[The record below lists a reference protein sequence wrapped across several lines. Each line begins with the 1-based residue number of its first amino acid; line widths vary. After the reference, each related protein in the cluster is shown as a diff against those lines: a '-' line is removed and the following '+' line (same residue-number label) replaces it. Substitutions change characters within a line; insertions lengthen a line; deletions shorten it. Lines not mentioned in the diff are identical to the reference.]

1 MSEAPARCL
10 RHILRGIIMDKLSQA
25 QAELREMDALA
36 AENFPVHRLHP
47 LCKLLV
53 TVCFIVTVVSF
64 PKYDFTGLAVMVL
77 YPIILFQAAGI
88 PVGTC
93 FYKLRVVLPLVCAV
107 GLVNPFLDRTPW
119 MQLGN
124 LTVTGGLVSM
134 VTLMM
139 KGVFSLMASF
149 LLIATTPIDSLCA
162 ALRRLHVP
170 SILTT
175 LLLLTYRYIG
185 VMLEQVSIMT
195 ESYKLR
201 APGQKGIHISAW
213 GSFLGQL
220 LLRSMDRAQE
230 LYDSMRLRGFRGD
243 FFYANVPPC
252 KPGSIVFCFACA
264 ASFLL
269 ARLVPI
275 TSLLG
280 SLFVG

>member
-1 MSEAPARCL
+1 
-10 RHILRGIIMDKLSQA
+10 MDKLARA
-25 QAELREMDALA
+25 QSELREMDALA
-36 AENFPVHRLHP
+36 SDHSPVHRLHP

-53 TVCFIVTVVSF
+53 TIAYITAVVSF
-64 PKYDFTGLAVMVL
+64 PKYDFSGLAVMVL
-77 YPIILFQAAGI
+77 YPILMFQAAGI
-88 PVGTC
+88 RVRTC

-107 GLVNPFLDRTPW
+107 GLVNPFLDHVPLI
-119 MQLGN
+119 QLGN
-124 LTVTGGLVSM
+124 LTVTGGVVSM
-134 VTLMM
+134 VTLML

-162 ALRRLHVP
+162 ALRKLHVP

-185 VMLEQVSIMT
+185 VMLEEIAIMT
-195 ESYKLR
+195 EGYRLR

-230 LYDSMRLRGFRGD
+230 LYGSMLLRGFRGE

-252 KPGSIVFCFACA
+252 KLSGILYTITCA
-264 ASFLL
+264 ALFLL

-275 TSLLG
+275 TSALG
-280 SLFVG
+280 NLFVR

>member
-1 MSEAPARCL
+1 
-10 RHILRGIIMDKLSQA
+10 MDKLSQA
-25 QAELREMDALA
+25 QSELREMDALA
-36 AENFPVHRLHP
+36 AEDSPIHRLHP

-53 TVCFIVTVVSF
+53 TVAYIATVVSF
-64 PKYDFTGLAVMVL
+64 PKYDFTGLVVMVL
-77 YPIILFQAAGI
+77 YPVFLFQAALI

-107 GLVNPFLDRTPW
+107 GLVNPFLDKMPLL
-119 MQLGN
+119 QFGN
-124 LTVTGGLVSM
+124 LTVTGGMVSM
-134 VTLMM
+134 VTLML

-162 ALRRLHVP
+162 TLRRLHVP
-170 SILTT
+170 SLLTT

-185 VMLEQVSIMT
+185 VMLEEVAIMT
-195 ESYKLR
+195 EGYKLR

-230 LYDSMRLRGFRGD
+230 LFDSMQLRGFRGE

-252 KPGSIVFCFACA
+252 KFSGILYTIACVGL
-264 ASFLL
+264 FLL
-269 ARLVPI
+269 ARLIPI
-275 TSLLG
+275 TSALG
-280 SLFVG
+280 NLFVR